1 MRLFESGRRPRL
13 EAGTAAGWVAAM
25 ALHLLVLLI
34 FLRLPLAPKP
44 AEVVYFQVPAEL
56 LAMPPLPPFRGVPPG
71 TGTLGGISRQQPV
84 PGTPGEGA
92 GLPVQPAESVPPPH
106 HPGWL
111 ILGPQLGDG
120 ELWVA
125 PRPAM
130 PAAVADAIYGGHKAD
145 DSLAIRRLRA
155 MLDTINHM
163 IDSAQLA
170 RRLPS
175 WTVKNDSG
183 KPMWGM
189 DPSSIYIAGIKI
201 PSVALALLGNL
212 VPAGNYDEAQR
223 ARVLNDMRADL
234 MEAAARTEN
243 LEDFRK
249 YVRELRA
256 RKQAEHEKEER
267 EKKEKS
273 DTTKAT
279 P

>member
-1 MRLFESGRRPRL
+1 M
-13 EAGTAAGWVAAM
+13 GWCVAI
-25 ALHLLVLLI
+25 ALHLLILLA

-44 AEVVYFQVPAEL
+44 PEVAYFEVPAEL
-56 LAMPPLPPFRGVPPG
+56 LAMPPLPIYHGVPPG
-71 TGTLGGISRQQPV
+71 TGTLGGPRPKAPV
-84 PGTPGEGA
+84 PGAPGEGA
-92 GLPVQPAESVPPPH
+92 GIPVVAPESIAPPH
-106 HPGWL
+106 PPGWL
-111 ILGPQLGDG
+111 ILGPQEGDG
-120 ELWVA
+120 RLWVA

-130 PAAVADAIYGGHKAD
+130 PAAVADALYGNHKAD
-145 DSLAIRRLRA
+145 DSTAVRRLRA
-155 MLDTINHM
+155 MLDTINRM

-256 RKQAEHEKEER
+256 RKQAEHEKEEK
-267 EKKEKS
+267 EKKQKG
-273 DTTKAT
+273 DTTKVT

>member
-1 MRLFESGRRPRL
+1 LRLFESGRRPRF
-13 EAGTAAGWVAAM
+13 GTTAGWCAAV
-25 ALHLLVLLI
+25 ALHLAVIIAL
-34 FLRLPLAPKP
+34 LRLPLAPKP
-44 AEVVYFQVPAEL
+44 VAVSYIEVPAEL
-56 LAMPPLPPFRGVPPG
+56 LEMPPLPPYRGVPPG
-71 TGTLGGISRQQPV
+71 TGTLGGLQRRQPV
-84 PGTPGEGA
+84 AGAPGAGA
-92 GLPVQPAESVPPPH
+92 GLPVTPAESTPAPH
-106 HPGWL
+106 APGWL
-111 ILGPQLGDG
+111 ILGPQEGDG
-120 ELWVA
+120 RLWVA
-125 PRPAM
+125 PRPAL
-130 PAAVADAIYGGHKAD
+130 PAAVADALYGTHKAD
-145 DSLAIRRLRA
+145 DSTAVRRLRA

-189 DPSSIYIAGIKI
+189 DPSAIYVAGIKI

-249 YVRELRA
+249 YVREIRA

-267 EKKEKS
+267 EKKQKG
-273 DTTKAT
+273 DTTKTT